1 VPTYVAAMTHVRA
14 LARHR
19 YLLQVCFIA
28 VATTACVLVT
38 DALAFRS
45 PLNFTWMMGLPVGVG
60 MVANVGWDRRCFMA
74 MALLG
79 VSLVVGMVV
88 GVNFTSYG

>member
-1 VPTYVAAMTHVRA
+1 MSHTRA

-19 YLLQVCFIA
+19 YLIQVGL
-28 VATTACVLVT
+28 VAGATAACVLIT

-45 PLNFTWMMGLPVGVG
+45 PVNLAWMMGLPIMVGV
-60 MVANVGWDRRCFMA
+60 VANPDWGRRCFMA

-79 VSLVVGMVV
+79 VSLVVGTLV

>member
-1 VPTYVAAMTHVRA
+1 MTLPSA

-19 YLLQVCFIA
+19 YILQICFVA
-28 VATTACVLVT
+28 VATTSCVLIT
-38 DALAFRS
+38 DAVTFRS
-45 PLNFTWMMGLPVGVG
+45 PVNLVWMMGLPVTVG
-60 MVANVGWDRRCFMA
+60 MVANVGWDPRCFMV

-79 VSLVVGMVV
+79 ISLFVGTFV

>member
-1 VPTYVAAMTHVRA
+1 MMHSRA

-19 YLLQVCFIA
+19 YLLQVCFVA
-28 VATTACVLVT
+28 TATTACLLIT

-45 PLNFTWMMGLPVGVG
+45 PVNLAWMTGLPIAVG
-60 MVANVGWDRRCFMA
+60 MVANIGWDRRCFMA

-79 VSLVVGMVV
+79 VSLVVGMFV

>member
-1 VPTYVAAMTHVRA
+1 M
-14 LARHR
+14 
-19 YLLQVCFIA
+19 LQVCFVA
-28 VATTACVLVT
+28 VATTACVLIT

-45 PLNFTWMMGLPVGVG
+45 PANLTWMMGLPVTVG

-79 VSLVVGMVV
+79 VSLVVGTLV
-88 GVNFTSYG
+88 GVRFTSYG

>member
-1 VPTYVAAMTHVRA
+1 MMHSQA

-19 YLLQVCFIA
+19 YLLQVCFVA
-28 VATTACVLVT
+28 AATTACLFIR

-45 PLNFTWMMGLPVGVG
+45 LVDLVWMMGLPIAVG
-60 MVANVGWDRRCFMA
+60 MVASIGWDRRCFMS

-79 VSLVVGMVV
+79 VSLVVGMSV

>member
-1 VPTYVAAMTHVRA
+1 MTHLGS

-19 YLLQVCFIA
+19 YLLQVCFVAAA
-28 VATTACVLVT
+28 VTACVLIT
-38 DALAFRS
+38 DALAFRAS
-45 PLNFTWMMGLPVGVG
+45 ANLAWMMGLPIAVG
-60 MVANVGWDRRCFMA
+60 MAANVGWDRRCFMA

-79 VSLVVGMVV
+79 ISLVVGMFV

>member
-1 VPTYVAAMTHVRA
+1 MMHMRA
-14 LARHR
+14 LERHR
-19 YLLQVCFIA
+19 YLLQIVFVA
-28 VATTACVLVT
+28 VATTACVLIT

-45 PLNFTWMMGLPVGVG
+45 LTNLAWMMGLPFTVG

-79 VSLVVGMVV
+79 VSLVVGMFV
-88 GVNFTSYG
+88 GVSFTSYG